1 MNRTDLARQHAH
13 DASRDAHALTGA
25 WAVAAVAGMIGAL
38 FAGSTVLT
46 PLYVIYK
53 QAMGFS
59 QITLT
64 LIYAVYVCGNLAA
77 LFVFGRLSDRLGRRR
92 VALPAIGIAI
102 VSALVF
108 IAAQG
113 VAALY
118 VARILSGLGIGI
130 GVGTGTAWLAELI
143 ANGNK
148 ARATTIATSTNFVG
162 LALGA
167 LAAGLLA
174 DDAPAP
180 LVLPFVVYI
189 VALGVAAALIARTR
203 ETVAQRAGGIREMPR
218 PKLSVPRDIRA
229 QFVAPAVTGFG
240 AMALVGFFAALSPS
254 ILQQTLH
261 EQSHAVAG
269 AVFFA
274 LAFVAAVSIVL
285 MQHVPSR
292 AAMLWSLG
300 LMLPSAALIVLAQA
314 LAAMPLM
321 LLGAVTCGI
330 AGGLGYR
337 GSLQEVNEIAPADR
351 RAEVVSSYFVCCFI
365 GNAVPVIGVG
375 VIATFAGS
383 TVASLVF
390 AAVIALFALVALGF
404 GIRYSG

>member
-1 MNRTDLARQHAH
+1 MSRTDIARAHAH
-13 DASRDAHALTGA
+13 ELTGA

-53 QAMGFS
+53 RELDFS

-92 VALPAIGIAI
+92 VALPATGIAI

-108 IAAQG
+108 LAARS
-113 VAALY
+113 VPALY
-118 VARILSGLGIGI
+118 AARILSGLGIGV

-143 ANGNK
+143 ADGNK
-148 ARATTIATSTNFVG
+148 ARATMIATSTNFLG

-174 DDAPAP
+174 EYAPAP
-180 LVLPFVVYI
+180 LELPFVVYI
-189 VALGVAAALIARTR
+189 VALVVSAVLIARTH
-203 ETVAQRAGGIREMPR
+203 EPIADPAGSVWQMPR
-218 PKLSVPRDIRA
+218 PKLSVPRAIRA

-261 EQSHAVAG
+261 EGSHAVAG

-274 LAFVAAVSIVL
+274 LAFIVAVSIVL
-285 MQHVPSR
+285 MQHVSSR

-300 LMLPSAALIVLAQA
+300 LMLPSVALIVLTQA
-314 LAAMPLM
+314 LASMALM
-321 LLGAVTCGI
+321 LAAAVMCGV
-330 AGGLGYR
+330 AAGLGYR
-337 GSLQEVNEIAPADR
+337 GSLQEVNEIAPAER
-351 RAEVVSSYFVCCFI
+351 RAEVVSSYFVCCFT

-383 TVASLVF
+383 TTASIVF
-390 AAVIALFALVALGF
+390 AAVIALFALFALGF
-404 GIRYSG
+404 GIRYSR

>member
-53 QAMGFS
+53 QEMGFS
-59 QITLT
+59 QIALT

-148 ARATTIATSTNFVG
+148 ARATTIATSTNFLG

-174 DDAPAP
+174 DHAPAP

-203 ETVAQRAGGIREMPR
+203 ETVAPRAGGIREMPR
-218 PKLSVPRDIRA
+218 PKLSVPRDIRP

-300 LMLPSAALIVLAQA
+300 LMLPSVALIVLAQA
-314 LAAMPLM
+314 LAAMPLP
-321 LLGAVTCGI
+321 TQ
-330 AGGLGYR
+330 
-337 GSLQEVNEIAPADR
+337 SAPS
-351 RAEVVSSYFVCCFI
+351 VVLR
-365 GNAVPVIGVG
+365 NLP
-375 VIATFAGS
+375 
-383 TVASLVF
+383 L
-390 AAVIALFALVALGF
+390 
-404 GIRYSG
+404 